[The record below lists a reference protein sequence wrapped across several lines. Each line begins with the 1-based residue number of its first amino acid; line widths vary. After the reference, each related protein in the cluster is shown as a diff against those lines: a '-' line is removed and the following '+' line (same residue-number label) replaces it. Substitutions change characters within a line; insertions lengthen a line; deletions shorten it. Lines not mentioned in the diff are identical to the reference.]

1 MTPLVIVSNRTPGEQ
16 TAAGGLAVA
25 LKKVLA
31 ERDGFWFGWSGEF
44 SDSPADTAKFQ
55 DIDGLSVGTIDLT
68 KADYHGYY
76 EGYANS
82 VLWPVFH
89 HRLDLAHIEP
99 EHFEAYMRV
108 NRSIAHAL
116 VQEIGP
122 DHTIWVHDY
131 HLIPLARELRRL
143 GAKNKIG
150 FFLHIPLPGP
160 EMFSAIPHYGDLLE
174 SLAAYDTVGLQ
185 AQRDVE
191 KLREQFD
198 MEGLP
203 SVTDRSQGDSGTHPD
218 SVDAFPIGTD
228 PEAFKRLLEKPNA
241 QRTAHLVDN
250 AVAGRQLILGVDRL
264 DYSKGLPERIAA
276 YERLLEVHPEWHR
289 EVHMLQIAPVSRDSI
304 SEYQDINDQMDIA
317 CGRVMG
323 RFSEPDWIP
332 INYVKRAYPQ
342 SALAGL
348 YRLAKVALVTPLRDG
363 MNLVAHEFIT
373 CQDSEDPGVLVL
385 SRFAGAAELFPEA
398 LLVNPHHVDETAQA
412 LNTALKMPLDERI
425 ERWQAL
431 MSTVETH
438 SVDAWAS
445 SFLKRLSDAAPWE
458 SRKGA
463 ASATKLT
470 DFPLD
475 AAE

>member
-1 MTPLVIVSNRTPGEQ
+1 MKPLVIVSNRTPGEKN
-16 TAAGGLAVA
+16 AAGGLAVA

-44 SDSPADTAKFQ
+44 SDNPSTSADFHEN
-55 DIDGLSVGTIDLT
+55 DGLRIGTVDLT
-68 KADYHGYY
+68 KKDYQGYY
-76 EGYANS
+76 EGYSNS

-89 HRLDLAHIEP
+89 HRLDLAHIES
-99 EHFEAYMRV
+99 EHYDAYMRV
-108 NRSIAHAL
+108 NRAFAEAL
-116 VQEIGP
+116 VQEITP
-122 DHTIWVHDY
+122 EHTIWVHDY
-131 HLIPLARELRRL
+131 HLIPLAREMRRL
-143 GAKNKIG
+143 GATNKIG

-160 EMFSAIPHYGDLLE
+160 EMFSAIPHYGDLLD
-174 SLAAYDTVGLQ
+174 SLAAYDTIGLQ
-185 AQRDVE
+185 AKRDVE

-203 SVTDRSQGDSGTHPD
+203 SVTDLNQGEMGKIPN

-228 PEAFKRLLEKPNA
+228 PQAFKELLARPNA
-241 QRTAHLVDN
+241 ERTARLVGQ

-276 YERLLEVHPEWHR
+276 YERLLETHPEWRR

-304 SEYQDINDQMDIA
+304 SEYKDINDQMDIA

-348 YRLAKVALVTPLRDG
+348 YSLARVALVTPLRDG
-363 MNLVAHEFIT
+363 MNLVAHEFVT
-373 CQDSEDPGVLVL
+373 CQDPEDPGVLVL

-398 LLVNPHHVDETAQA
+398 LLVNPHHIDETAQA
-412 LNTALKMPLDERI
+412 LDTALKMPREERI

-431 MSTVETH
+431 MKTVKEH
-438 SVDAWAS
+438 SVDAWAG
-445 SFLKRLSDAAPWE
+445 SFLKRLAATAGWE
-458 SRKGA
+458 SRKGNNVEP
-463 ASATKLT
+463 LQPG
-470 DFPLD
+470 FPLD